1 MIPAP
6 VSDLNRA
13 LVDNLALVVGV
24 LGVFII
30 GLAAFAFMQARRLR
44 RATDAYRS
52 LVSDGKGGSL
62 QQMLDAH
69 LGRVVEVGA
78 QLERLTQ
85 LHEYLEVRSRGS
97 LQHVGLVRFNPFE
110 DTGSDQS
117 FAIALLDDRRDG
129 IVLSSLHGRGQT
141 RVFAKPVEG
150 GESSH
155 ALSGRG
161 GTGDPDRGRG
171 READPVGRIGRVG
184 ARRADRSRP
193 APAGGAP
200 PA

>member
-1 MIPAP
+1 M
-6 VSDLNRA
+6 SDLNRA
-13 LVDNLALVVGV
+13 LVDNLALVVGL
-24 LGVFII
+24 LGALIV
-30 GLAAFAFMQARRLR
+30 GLAAFAFVQARRVR

-52 LVSDGKGGSL
+52 LVSDGQGGSL
-62 QQMLDAH
+62 QQTLDAH
-69 LGRVVEVGA
+69 LGKVVEVGA
-78 QLERLTQ
+78 QLERLSQ

-150 GESSH
+150 GESKH
-155 ALSGRG
+155 TLS
-161 GTGDPDRGRG
+161 DE
-171 READPVGRIGRVG
+171 EAQAIKIAVEG
-184 ARRADRSRP
+184 ARPIPSV
-193 APAGGAP
+193 G
-200 PA
+200 

>member
-6 VSDLNRA
+6 VSDLNRT
-13 LVDNLALVVGV
+13 LVDNLALVVGIM
-24 LGVFII
+24 GVVII
-30 GLAAFAFMQARRLR
+30 GLAVVAALQSRRLR
-44 RATDAYRS
+44 RASAAYRS
-52 LVSDGKGGSL
+52 LLSDSQGGSL
-62 QQMLDAH
+62 QQLLDAH
-69 LGRVVEVGA
+69 LGKVVEVGA
-78 QLERLTQ
+78 QLERLAE

-150 GESSH
+150 GESKH
-155 ALSGRG
+155 TLS
-161 GTGDPDRGRG
+161 D
-171 READPVGRIGRVG
+171 EESQAIRIAVEG
-184 ARRADRSRP
+184 ARP
-193 APAGGAP
+193 TPTLG
-200 PA
+200 

>member
-1 MIPAP
+1 M
-6 VSDLNRA
+6 SDLNRA
-13 LVDNLALVVGV
+13 LADNLALVVGL
-24 LGVFII
+24 LGALIV
-30 GLAAFAFMQARRLR
+30 GLAAFAFVQARRVR

-52 LVSDGKGGSL
+52 LVSDGQGGSL
-62 QQMLDAH
+62 QQTLDAH
-69 LGRVVEVGA
+69 LGKVVEVGA
-78 QLERLTQ
+78 QLERLSQ

-150 GESSH
+150 GESKH
-155 ALSGRG
+155 TLS
-161 GTGDPDRGRG
+161 DE
-171 READPVGRIGRVG
+171 EAQAIKIAVEG
-184 ARRADRSRP
+184 ARPIPSV
-193 APAGGAP
+193 G
-200 PA
+200 

>member
-13 LVDNLALVVGV
+13 LVDNLALVVGL
-24 LGVFII
+24 LGVLII
-30 GLAAFAFMQARRLR
+30 GLAVTAFVQARRLR
-44 RATDAYRS
+44 SATEAYRG
-52 LVSDGKGGSL
+52 LLSDGHGGSL
-62 QQMLDAH
+62 QQVLDAH
-69 LGRVVEVGA
+69 LGKVVEVGA
-78 QLERLTQ
+78 QLERLSQ

-97 LQHVGLVRFNPFE
+97 LQHVGLVRFNPFD

-150 GESSH
+150 GESKH
-155 ALSGRG
+155 TLS
-161 GTGDPDRGRG
+161 DE
-171 READPVGRIGRVG
+171 EAQAIKIAVEGAKPIPSVG
-184 ARRADRSRP
+184 
-193 APAGGAP
+193 
-200 PA
+200 